1 MKRELV
7 GEEVTVSGPLR
18 AIVALACDAAAGIAR
33 CAGLAEGDAA
43 ALADRLALAV
53 ADMEHAETIEA
64 RIVLV
69 EAGLDIALVPLGGEP
84 AATIEYRV

>member
-7 GEEVTVSGPLR
+7 GEQVTVSGPPQ
-18 AIVALACDAAAGIAR
+18 AIAALACEAATGIAT
-33 CAGLAEGDAA
+33 CAELDEGDAESLA
-43 ALADRLALAV
+43 ATVETAV
-53 ADMEHAETIEA
+53 ADMQRAETIEA

-69 EAGLDIALVPLGGEP
+69 EAGLDITLVPQGGEP